1 MSGAY
6 LPLLLTL
13 LVIAALM
20 RDDFALTLMYLFIG
34 ASALASWWTRRSLAQ
49 IEFTRRFSDRVFLGE
64 SVTIDLSFRNRGVLP
79 VVWMKVQDALP
90 VALSTSPAYEYV
102 TNLGPRGEAQMQYTL
117 VARKRGYYPIGPLF
131 LSTGDVLGIQPPS
144 QVEGAAGHLTVY
156 PKIIPL
162 TSVDIPSRSPQGT
175 MRHTQPI
182 FADPTRVFGKRDYVA
197 GDSLRNVDWKSSAA
211 TGRLQVKLFEPSIAL
226 ETMIVLNLN
235 ADDYEFRSRRDA
247 TELSIVVAAS
257 VATWVSGK
265 QQTVGLRVNG
275 RDPLAADGVPQYIP
289 PRKGQAHLIRIL
301 ETLARIETANDSP
314 LAALIQGLRVQL
326 SWGTTLI
333 VITGQAGDDLL
344 DELYQARRSGQNA
357 GLVLAGPVA
366 HVREIIVRAEHFGI
380 PVVRIPDEF
389 GLDVWRK

>member
-1 MSGAY
+1 MSGGY
-6 LPLLLTL
+6 LSLLLIL

-20 RDDFALTLMYLFIG
+20 RDDFAMTLMYLFIG
-34 ASALASWWTRRSLAQ
+34 AFAIGTWWARRSLAQ
-49 IEFTRRFSDRVFLGE
+49 LEHTRRLDERAFLGE
-64 SVTIDLSFRNRGVLP
+64 SVEVKLSFKNRSFLP

-102 TNLGPRGEAQMQYTL
+102 TNLPPHGTVEMKYNL

-131 LSTGDVLGIQPPS
+131 VSTGDVLGMNPPL
-144 QVEGAAGHLTVY
+144 QMEGTADHLTVY
-156 PKIIPL
+156 PRIIPL
-162 TSVDIPSRSPQGT
+162 SSVEIPSRSPQGT

-197 GDSLRNVDWKSSAA
+197 GDSLRNVDWKASASA
-211 TGRLQVKLFEPSIAL
+211 GRLQVKLFEPSIAL

-235 ADDYEFRSRRDA
+235 TEDYEYRTGIDSR
-247 TELSIVVAAS
+247 ELAIVIAAS
-257 VATWVSGK
+257 IANWVSSK

-289 PRKGQAHLIRIL
+289 PRKGQAHLIRML
-301 ETLARIETANDSP
+301 ETLARIDSIGGSP
-314 LAALIQGLRVQL
+314 LAALIQKLRYHL

-333 VITGQAGDDLL
+333 VITGRAGDELL

-357 GLVLAGPVA
+357 VLILAGQVS
-366 HVREIIVRAEHFGI
+366 HSRETIVRAEHFGI
-380 PVVRIPDEF
+380 PVVRIPNEF
-389 GLDVWRK
+389 GLDMWRK